1 MLWVLSATRDKIV
14 AQTAGQFICT
24 YHEPSKYK
32 QHYTRA
38 QFANQHYLAEEDIKH
53 DQDSDIRMQLTWY
66 EHTLAMEYPVSW
78 SSWESPQIPHL
89 TAATDAAITRQTAAV
104 TRLSLIIAALCSKH

>member
-1 MLWVLSATRDKIV
+1 MLWVLSAARDKIV

-38 QFANQHYLAEEDIKH
+38 QFDNQHYLAEEDIKH

-66 EHTLAMEYPVSW
+66 EHKYPVSW
-78 SSWESPQIPHL
+78 SSESPQIPHL
-89 TAATDAAITRQTAAV
+89 TAADAAISRQTAAV